1 MATFLD
7 SDENFM
13 IYRRFGYLHARTL
26 LRLQDKLRELEEKL
40 DKYDD
45 ADWED
50 EDGDQKILLQSRRA
64 DEADCK
70 KIAKETPHIM
80 TRTQILDEI
89 EEVLLRYGT
98 YSDCDIMNRPL
109 TTTR

>member
-7 SDENFM
+7 SDETFM
-13 IYRRFGYLHARTL
+13 LYRRFGYLHARIL

-40 DKYDD
+40 DRYDD

-50 EDGDQKILLQSRRA
+50 EDEHQKLLLQSRRA

-80 TRTQILDEI
+80 TRTKILDEI

-98 YSDCDIMNRPL
+98 YSDCDNMNRPL